1 MFLKYCPLYYFFIVP
16 RRNVRPLRVVEDV
29 IDDHTDYYYSV
40 FRTKPSAL
48 VARATDRIV
57 ELAKPRPRI
66 DYNSKPF
73 PFEVARSAL
82 TGRSNARTR
91 RLAKPIIRREM

>member
-1 MFLKYCPLYYFFIVP
+1 M
-16 RRNVRPLRVVEDV
+16 RPIRPVEDV

-40 FRTKPSAL
+40 FRTKRSAL
-48 VARATDRIV
+48 VAKATDRII

-66 DYNSKPF
+66 DYNTKPF

-82 TGRSNARTR
+82 TVKPNARTK
-91 RLAKPIIRREM
+91 RLAKPIIRKEM